1 LQKAISWLKFEL
13 IAKYKKENMKTF
25 LVVGGT
31 SGIGL
36 ETTKILSKENR
47 VIVLSRTNRN
57 LDGINNVE
65 FHPADVTKSV
75 EELPEINDSIDGL
88 VYCPGT
94 INLKPLKS
102 LKLEDFQNDFEINL
116 LGAIKVINKYFNNL
130 KSAGKSSLVL
140 FSTVAVQTGM
150 PYHASVASSKG
161 AVEGLTRTLAAE
173 FAPNIRV
180 NCIAP
185 SITNTPLAEKL
196 LNNEVKFKASEDRH
210 PLKRIGSADEI
221 AKTVEFLLSSSTGFI
236 TGQIVK
242 VDGGISSLKIL

>member
-1 LQKAISWLKFEL
+1 MNTYI
-13 IAKYKKENMKTF
+13 
-25 LVVGGT
+25 VVGGT

-57 LDGINNVE
+57 LDGIINVE
-65 FHPADVTKSV
+65 FHSADVTKSAD
-75 EELPEINDSIDGL
+75 ELPLINDPIDGI

-102 LKLEDFQNDFEINL
+102 LKLEDFQNDLEINL
-116 LGAIKVINKYFNNL
+116 LGVVKVINKYFSNL
-130 KSAGKSSLVL
+130 KSAEKASIVL

-161 AVEGLTRTLAAE
+161 AVEGLTRSLAAE
-173 FAPNIRV
+173 FSPSIRV

-185 SITNTPLAEKL
+185 SITNTPLADKL
-196 LNNEVKFKASEDRH
+196 LNNESKLKASEDRH
-210 PLKRIGSADEI
+210 PLKRIGSAEEI
-221 AKTVEFLLSSSTGFI
+221 AHTVEFLLSDKSGFI
-236 TGQIVK
+236 TGQIIK
-242 VDGGISSLKIL
+242 IDGGISSVKIL

>member
-1 LQKAISWLKFEL
+1 
-13 IAKYKKENMKTF
+13 MKTY
-25 LVVGGT
+25 LIVGGT

-36 ETTKILSKENR
+36 ETTKLLSQNNR
-47 VIVLSRTNRN
+47 VVVLSRENKN
-57 LDGINNVE
+57 LDGLSYVE
-65 FHPADVTKSV
+65 FHSADVVKSV
-75 EELPEINDSIDGL
+75 DELPQIDGSIDGL

-102 LKLEDFQNDFEINL
+102 LKIEDFQNDFEINL
-116 LGAIKVINKYFNNL
+116 LGAVKVINKYFNNL
-130 KSAGKSSLVL
+130 KSAGKSSIVL

-150 PYHASVASSKG
+150 QYHASIASAKG

-196 LNNEVKFKASEDRH
+196 LNNEAKLKASEDRH
-210 PLKRIGSADEI
+210 PLKRIGDAKEI
-221 AKTVEFLLSSSTGFI
+221 AETVAFLLSDSASFI
-236 TGQIVK
+236 TGQIIK
-242 VDGGISSLKIL
+242 VDGGISSVKTL

>member
-1 LQKAISWLKFEL
+1 MTIGE
-13 IAKYKKENMKTF
+13 YMKTY

-36 ETTKILSKENR
+36 ETTKLLSQKSR
-47 VIVLSRTNRN
+47 VIVLSRDKRN
-57 LDGINNVE
+57 LDGLNNVE
-65 FHPADVTKSV
+65 FYSADVRKSV
-75 EELPEINDSIDGL
+75 EELPQIDGPIDGL

-102 LKLEDFQNDFEINL
+102 LKIEDFQNDFEVNL
-116 LGAIKVINKYFNNL
+116 LGAVKVINKYLNNL
-130 KSAGKSSLVL
+130 KLAEKSSIAM

-150 PYHASVASSKG
+150 AYHASVASSKG
-161 AVEGLTRTLAAE
+161 AIEGLTRSIAAE

-196 LNNEVKFKASEDRH
+196 LNNETKLKASEDRH
-210 PLKRIGSADEI
+210 PLKRIGEAKEI
-221 AKTVEFLLSSSTGFI
+221 AETVAFLLSDSASFI
-236 TGQIVK
+236 TGQIIK
-242 VDGGISSLKIL
+242 VDGGISSIKPV

>member
-1 LQKAISWLKFEL
+1 
-13 IAKYKKENMKTF
+13 MKNYI
-25 LVVGGT
+25 VVGGT

-36 ETTKILSKENR
+36 ETVKLISENNR
-47 VIVLSRTNRN
+47 VFVLSREKRN
-57 LDGINNVE
+57 LDEFSNVE
-65 FHPADVTKSV
+65 FHQADVKKSV
-75 EELPEINDSIDGL
+75 DELPNVDDTIDGL

-102 LKLEDFQNDFEINL
+102 LKLEDFQNDFEVNL
-116 LGAIKVINKYFNNL
+116 LGAVKVINKYFNNL
-130 KSAGKSSLVL
+130 KSAGKASIVL

-150 PYHASVASSKG
+150 PYHASVASAKG

-196 LNNEVKFKASEDRH
+196 LNNEAKVKASEDRH
-210 PLKRIGSADEI
+210 PLKRIGSAEEI
-221 AKTVEFLLSSSTGFI
+221 AQLVEFLLSEKSGFI
-236 TGQIVK
+236 TGQIIK
-242 VDGGISSLKIL
+242 IDGGISSVKIL